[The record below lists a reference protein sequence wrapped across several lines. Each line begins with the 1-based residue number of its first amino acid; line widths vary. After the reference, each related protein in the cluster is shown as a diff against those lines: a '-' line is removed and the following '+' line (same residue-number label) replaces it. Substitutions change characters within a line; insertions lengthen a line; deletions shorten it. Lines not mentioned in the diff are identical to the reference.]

1 MNELEPIDDELSR
14 LFADERVAHA
24 PEPVA
29 RAEVLARVEK
39 SLLLA
44 SLAQGA
50 ATGGG
55 AKAGAAVGSGFGALA
70 RFKAAMVVGALGTF
84 AAGVVVGRA
93 SAPHEAPAPAPSATG
108 SVAVLGVPR
117 ASESSAAVASTPS
130 AVVSVVPSA
139 RVAPSV
145 ASVASVAGSASAN
158 ASAGTVV
165 AGDLAKEQ
173 VLLDTARAA
182 LARGRADDALV
193 AVASHATQFPQGR
206 LVEDREAV
214 AVQALAAAG
223 RLDEARARAKGF
235 RARYPR
241 SIYLK
246 AIERSLSGAEP

>member
-1 MNELEPIDDELSR
+1 MNELEPIDDELSL
-14 LFADERVAHA
+14 LFADERVAHV

-29 RAEVLARVEK
+29 RAEVLSRVEK

-55 AKAGAAVGSGFGALA
+55 AKVGAAVGSGVAALS
-70 RFKAAMVVGALGTF
+70 RLNAAIVVGALGTF

-93 SAPHEAPAPAPSATG
+93 SAPHEAPAPTPSASG
-108 SVAVLGVPR
+108 SVAVIGVPSAS
-117 ASESSAAVASTPS
+117 ASESSAAAVASPPS
-130 AVVSVVPSA
+130 AVVSVVATA

-145 ASVASVAGSASAN
+145 ASVAGSAS

-223 RLDEARARAKGF
+223 RLDEARARAKAF

-246 AIERSLSGAEP
+246 AIERSLSGAVP

>member
-1 MNELEPIDDELSR
+1 MNDLDPIDDELSR
-14 LFADERVAHA
+14 LFADERVAHV

-44 SLAQGA
+44 SLAQGT

-55 AKAGAAVGSGFGALA
+55 AKAGASFGSGVGALS
-70 RFKAAMVVGALGTF
+70 RLKAALVVGALGTF

-93 SAPHEAPAPAPSATG
+93 SAPHAAPEPAPSASG
-108 SVAVLGVPR
+108 SVSLVFVPS
-117 ASESSAAVASTPS
+117 ASESSAAAVESVPP
-130 AVVSVVPSA
+130 AVVSVVPTA

-145 ASVASVAGSASAN
+145 APSASAVT
-158 ASAGTVV
+158 AV

-182 LARGRADDALV
+182 LARGRADDALA

-206 LVEDREAV
+206 LAEDREAV

-223 RLDEARARAKGF
+223 RLDEARARAQRF

-241 SIYLK
+241 SIYLP
-246 AIERSLSGAEP
+246 AIERSLSGPGY